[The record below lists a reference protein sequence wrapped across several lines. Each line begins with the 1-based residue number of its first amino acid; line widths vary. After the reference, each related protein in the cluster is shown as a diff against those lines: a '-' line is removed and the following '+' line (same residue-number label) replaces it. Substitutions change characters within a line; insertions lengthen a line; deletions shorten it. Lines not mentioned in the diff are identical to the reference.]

1 MRSTTKCH
9 FHIWH
14 YCVCFGDFFYKWE
27 HFVMLII
34 KSIQLISVHSWTY
47 LNFII
52 MPGFERNLNSS
63 LPLGQVALKFCCPGQ
78 VLVCSFNDLVC
89 RWLADP
95 LNIGQVRM
103 KSYLPRRRIYL
114 SQTTGQQFFGALHT
128 CQWQIHLT
136 LYIRHPPFFPSP
148 SGKVGT

>member
-1 MRSTTKCH
+1 M
-9 FHIWH
+9 
-14 YCVCFGDFFYKWE
+14 
-27 HFVMLII
+27 MLII

-52 MPGFERNLNSS
+52 MPGFKRNLNSS

-114 SQTTGQQFFGALHT
+114 SHTTGALHT

-136 LYIRHPPFFPSP
+136 LYIRHPPFFPQP
-148 SGKVGT
+148 FRESGNSKHFQPFRFKYYHQ